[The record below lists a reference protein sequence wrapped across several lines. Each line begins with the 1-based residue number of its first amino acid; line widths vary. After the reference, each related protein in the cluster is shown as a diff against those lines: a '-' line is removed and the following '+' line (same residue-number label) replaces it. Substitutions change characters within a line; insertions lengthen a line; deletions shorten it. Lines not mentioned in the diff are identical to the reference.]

1 MDTCAKRWENEKTL
15 EIGNVSWR
23 AGDFITS
30 LTADKRP
37 MQVSRE
43 TKARVKTRHK
53 LHK

>member
-30 LTADKRP
+30 FVD
-37 MQVSRE
+37 SRQ
-43 TKARVKTRHK
+43 KAYASESRNKSATRHK